1 VNKLII
7 TNNSLVFEK
16 YHSNYDVIYLKDAGY
31 LDVLYAARD
40 RIHLSYVLLTH
51 PMAGSLKP
59 NQTPYKSI
67 IVAQGENGLDIESV
81 VLIEN
86 SISAAQ
92 KFLRDRG
99 TPSWSEKILS
109 DFRTVDLSL
118 MEDAIQKRSLIAI

>member
-1 VNKLII
+1 MNKLII

-67 IVAQGENGLDIESV
+67 IVAQ
-81 VLIEN
+81 
-86 SISAAQ
+86 
-92 KFLRDRG
+92 
-99 TPSWSEKILS
+99 EK
-109 DFRTVDLSL
+109 TV
-118 MEDAIQKRSLIAI
+118 

>member
-1 VNKLII
+1 MNKLIV

-16 YHSNYDVIYLKDAGY
+16 YHSNYDVMYLKDAGY

-59 NQTPYKSI
+59 NQTPYKSV
-67 IVAQGENGLDIESV
+67 IVAQGEAGIDTDSV

-86 SISAAQ
+86 SIAAAQ
-92 KFLRDRG
+92 KFLRDRD

-109 DFRTVDLSL
+109 DFRAVDLSL
-118 MEDAIQKRSLIAI
+118 VEDAIQKRSFTAI

>member
-1 VNKLII
+1 MNKLIV

-16 YHSNYDVIYLKDAGY
+16 YSNHCDVIYLKGAGY
-31 LDVLYAARD
+31 LDVLYAVRD

-51 PMAGSLKP
+51 PLAGSLKP

-67 IVAQGENGLDIESV
+67 IITRGEAGIDTDSV

-86 SISAAQ
+86 SIAAAQ
-92 KFLRDRG
+92 KFLQDRK

-118 MEDAIQKRSLIAI
+118 MENAMQKRSFNSI

>member
-1 VNKLII
+1 MNKLIV

-16 YHSNYDVIYLKDAGY
+16 YHSNYDVMYLKDAGY
-31 LDVLYAARD
+31 LDVLYAVRD

-59 NQTPYKSI
+59 NQTPCKSI
-67 IVAQGENGLDIESV
+67 IVAQGEAGIDTDSV

-86 SISAAQ
+86 SIAAAQ
-92 KFLRDRG
+92 KFLRDRD

-109 DFRTVDLSL
+109 DFRAVDLSL
-118 MEDAIQKRSLIAI
+118 IEDAIQKRSFIAI

>member
-1 VNKLII
+1 MNKQIV

-16 YHSNYDVIYLKDAGY
+16 YCNHCDVIYLKGAGY

-40 RIHLSYVLLTH
+40 RIHQSYVLLTH
-51 PMAGSLKP
+51 PLAGSLKP

-67 IVAQGENGLDIESV
+67 IITRGEAGVDTDSV

-86 SISAAQ
+86 SIAAAQ
-92 KFLRDRG
+92 KFLRDRK

-118 MEDAIQKRSLIAI
+118 IENAMQKRSFN